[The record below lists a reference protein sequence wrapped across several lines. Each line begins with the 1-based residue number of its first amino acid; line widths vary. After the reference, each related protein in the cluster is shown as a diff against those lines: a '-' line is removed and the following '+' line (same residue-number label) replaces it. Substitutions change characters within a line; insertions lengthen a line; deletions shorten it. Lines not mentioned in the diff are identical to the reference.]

1 MPTEIFLP
9 RLTQTMDQG
18 RIADWMKREG
28 EAVTQGEPLLAVESD
43 KSTVELEAPASG
55 VLARIDRQTGETV
68 EIGATLG
75 WITTA
80 GEAAAN
86 LPARNTGPASPAD
99 HGSAGGVAQ
108 RHGNAPDATPQTG
121 GVQAT
126 PVARRLA
133 AEHGLDLASI
143 TPGGSDGRIGKED
156 VLAALAA
163 RGIKP

>member
-18 RIADWMKREG
+18 RVADWMKREG
-28 EAVTQGEPLLAVESD
+28 DSVQQGEPLLAVESD

-55 VLARIDRQTGETV
+55 VLARIDHQAGDTV
-68 EIGATLG
+68 AIGATLG
-75 WITTA
+75 WIVAPGETA
-80 GEAAAN
+80 DS
-86 LPARNTGPASPAD
+86 LPARSAGAGHDPAPASA
-99 HGSAGGVAQ
+99 SA
-108 RHGNAPDATPQTG
+108 APPQAAAAASATPSSG
-121 GVQAT
+121 GFQAT

-143 TPGGSDGRIGKED
+143 KASGPDGRVSKED
-156 VLAALAA
+156 VLAVLAA